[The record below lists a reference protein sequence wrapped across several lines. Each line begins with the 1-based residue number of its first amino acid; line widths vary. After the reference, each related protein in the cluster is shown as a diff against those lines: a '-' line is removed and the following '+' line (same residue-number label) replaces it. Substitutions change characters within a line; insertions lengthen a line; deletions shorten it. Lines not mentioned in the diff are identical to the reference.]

1 MKSAAT
7 PKIIQKLPLTQGQ
20 QAIWMIHKLSPDTG
34 IYNSHFVWNIPDH
47 VNISLLKKS
56 LVILIQRH
64 PVLRTLYQS
73 DSHGV
78 VCQHVYETLP
88 LSFEEIDGGDLDDEA
103 LKPLLDQ
110 HLHRAF
116 DLESEMPMRWVLLK
130 RKKQPNVLAQFLHHI
145 SVDLWSGMILLNELK
160 ITYAALLNKQEL
172 NLPVVDKSFKDFVDQ
187 EQSFIQGP
195 DSKRQENY
203 WHQRLA
209 GMTQALDIPSDYI
222 RPQFHTCNKE
232 YFRFRLDVNDV
243 RGFNQLALTKNS
255 ILFSQYLLA
264 FQILVSRYCQ
274 TADIAV
280 GGPTAGRNDSFRGVY
295 GYFTNAVVFRSE
307 ITPTFSFNELIEK
320 ESRNIAEAIEAQ
332 DYPFP
337 LVAGSVLENRD
348 TSRAPVVQIA
358 FVWEN
363 INRFENRDEPMVSI
377 SETNHQLWDM
387 GEMGTW
393 TRHIRLQQLDN
404 FDLTFKIY
412 KYQNDFVAG
421 IEYNSDLY
429 THATMERMAEHYA
442 ELLHAIVENPDLPI
456 CEISLL
462 SPKEKQTLLIQWNK
476 TKSYYNLTHSLP
488 YFVEKHAAKNP
499 DAFAIMYDSAPL
511 SYKALDIASNRV
523 ANFLIDAGHKAE
535 PLVGVFLNR
544 SPAAIISLLGIMKAG
559 AVYLP
564 LDPDYPSDRLG
575 FIIEDAN
582 PAFIIS
588 DKNLTQKLLDVP
600 KDTEIIDIDS
610 LEIHTQSDSAPH
622 LTLLPEQLAYVIYT
636 SGSTG
641 KPKGTMIDHKGLCGL
656 MHAQKKL
663 FKVGLGDNVLQFASL
678 NFDASIFE
686 IVMALSTGACL
697 HIGRRDSLL
706 GEGLLKYLRHHE
718 IHWTV
723 LPPALLTNLT
733 PEQLPDLKTL
743 IVAGDAC
750 SAELAKKWSEGRQ
763 FFNAYGPTETTI
775 WATIAQVDG
784 SEAPP
789 IGKPIP
795 NTQTYILDAH
805 LNPQPIGIPGEL
817 HIGGVGL
824 ARGYLN
830 RPDLTA
836 EKFIANPFSKD
847 SASRLYKTGDLCRY
861 REDGN
866 IEFLGR
872 IDHQVKIRGFRVE
885 LGEIESV
892 LREHSAV
899 HDVLVMARD
908 DLSGQPGGEKQ
919 LVAYVVKNASEEA
932 DGQQLRDFLKAKLPD
947 YMVPAAVVVLDA
959 FPLTPNEKIDRKA
972 LPLPNLSGKQQANH
986 LPPRNE
992 IERMIARVWQACLG
1006 ISEISITENF
1016 FDLGGHSLLLA
1027 QVHSRL
1033 PDQLKEN
1040 LSMVD
1045 LFKYPT
1051 IQALAHYLEKD
1062 EEEDTTFV
1070 EQDNHTERLRLRR
1083 RLMESLGGVKVA
1095 IVGMAG
1101 RFPGADN
1108 VEAFWQNI
1116 CDKKESITFF
1126 SADQLRAAGVPEDL
1140 IKQPNYVPAK
1150 GMLDSISGF
1159 EAPFFNFTPREA
1171 QITDPQQRLFL
1182 ECSWEALED
1191 AACVPAE
1198 FDGRIGVYAGIGM
1211 NQYLMSNLSS
1221 HPELLAQLGDYPVMI
1236 GNDKDFLS
1244 TRVSYKLNL
1253 NGPAVVLQTACSTS
1267 LVAVHTACQA
1277 LLNQDCDAALA
1288 GGVSFGRL
1296 GKSGYIH
1303 QEGMIMSADGHCR
1316 AFDAAATGTVQG
1328 QGCGVVLLKRLDDAL
1343 SNNDHIYAVISGSAT
1358 NNDGSNKTGYTAPS
1372 VDGQAKAIHMAQAS
1386 AMVSPSEISY
1396 IEAHGT
1402 GTPIGDPIEIEALR
1416 QAFTHDPV
1424 QRPKSVRALNKTG
1437 RCAIGSV
1444 KTNIGHLDAA
1454 SGIAG
1459 LIKTAKALEAKK
1471 LPPSLHFK
1479 TPNPKI
1485 DFSNTPFYVNTELQD
1500 WNSEG
1505 LPRYA
1510 AVSSFGIGGS
1520 NAHIVLTDAPNQTP
1534 TENARPWRIITLS
1547 ARTPSALEAM
1557 TERFVTHLKTH
1568 KEQSFANMCYTL
1580 HVGRTLFP
1588 YRRYLVCRNRDE
1600 AISELSPVNH
1610 SKVVSSKYI
1619 ERPRKLIFM
1628 FSGQGSQYQNMGE
1641 QLYRTEITF
1650 RKAIDECRAKLRQ
1663 KFIHIYEELSESDY
1677 HGFTD
1682 KIHQTYITQPGL
1694 FIFEYA
1700 MSKMLMSW
1708 GIEPDL
1714 MVGHSI
1720 GEYVAACLAGVF
1732 TLDQAL
1738 ELVTIRGHL
1747 IQGLESG
1754 DMLSV
1759 NLSEEEAQRLTN
1771 HDVSVAAVNGEKRCV
1786 LSGSANAIQYLHKL
1800 LDRQGIDNRILHTS
1814 HAFHS
1819 HMMEP
1824 ILERFRGYIERRKP
1838 QPPTRPFVSSL
1849 TGELITDELATS
1861 PQYWT
1866 DHLRYR
1872 VRFHKAMN
1880 TVFAQRKNAE
1890 DTSAEAFIFLEMG
1903 PGRVLTTLI
1912 RQHASKQPQ
1921 DWALTTTHNT
1931 YENTTDAEHLLNVVA
1946 RLWEQGIKI
1955 DWKVFHSHRQR
1966 YRVSMPTYPFERKQH
1981 WIKARK
1987 FTYEGSTDT
1996 TLAQNVIE
2004 AEQNNDML
2012 LQAPV
2017 SAPGDA
2023 VEQQVWQL
2031 WSKALGLTE
2040 FSITDDFFEL
2050 GGDSLLAVGLA
2061 DQLQSR
2067 FSIPVAS
2074 HVLMQKPN
2082 VAALAEFIRQNNGKS
2097 SMPDSIVKKP
2107 TSTTPNNAASH
2118 HKDSHNPLVLIQSGA
2133 ANSLP
2138 LILVHP
2144 IGGEVFFYRDLARYL
2159 GKDQTVY
2166 AFQAPSLSGH
2176 GEPISSVPIM
2186 AELYISELKKQG
2198 INGPYCIGGSSF
2210 GGLVAYEMAQQL
2222 SGHQEEVCFLL
2233 MIDTPAPE
2241 QMPQNLTDSAAIL
2254 QYLLEDKL
2262 TLSIENLRQLDES
2275 AQISYVLDQARIQGK
2290 SSSLPAHLSV
2300 SLFKTWMAHQR
2311 ATVAYKPQPY
2321 ASDVMFFRHS
2331 EPIPHFPPLP
2341 HLPWQALV
2349 KGVFSVHQVPGN
2361 HISMNHPPHV
2371 QVLASHL
2378 KPALEAVRRTV
2389 EASP

>member
-1 MKSAAT
+1 
-7 PKIIQKLPLTQGQ
+7 
-20 QAIWMIHKLSPDTG
+20 
-34 IYNSHFVWNIPDH
+34 
-47 VNISLLKKS
+47 
-56 LVILIQRH
+56 
-64 PVLRTLYQS
+64 
-73 DSHGV
+73 
-78 VCQHVYETLP
+78 
-88 LSFEEIDGGDLDDEA
+88 
-103 LKPLLDQ
+103 
-110 HLHRAF
+110 
-116 DLESEMPMRWVLLK
+116 
-130 RKKQPNVLAQFLHHI
+130 
-145 SVDLWSGMILLNELK
+145 
-160 ITYAALLNKQEL
+160 
-172 NLPVVDKSFKDFVDQ
+172 
-187 EQSFIQGP
+187 
-195 DSKRQENY
+195 
-203 WHQRLA
+203 
-209 GMTQALDIPSDYI
+209 
-222 RPQFHTCNKE
+222 
-232 YFRFRLDVNDV
+232 
-243 RGFNQLALTKNS
+243 
-255 ILFSQYLLA
+255 
-264 FQILVSRYCQ
+264 
-274 TADIAV
+274 
-280 GGPTAGRNDSFRGVY
+280 
-295 GYFTNAVVFRSE
+295 
-307 ITPTFSFNELIEK
+307 
-320 ESRNIAEAIEAQ
+320 
-332 DYPFP
+332 
-337 LVAGSVLENRD
+337 
-348 TSRAPVVQIA
+348 
-358 FVWEN
+358 
-363 INRFENRDEPMVSI
+363 
-377 SETNHQLWDM
+377 
-387 GEMGTW
+387 
-393 TRHIRLQQLDN
+393 
-404 FDLTFKIY
+404 
-412 KYQNDFVAG
+412 
-421 IEYNSDLY
+421 
-429 THATMERMAEHYA
+429 
-442 ELLHAIVENPDLPI
+442 
-456 CEISLL
+456 
-462 SPKEKQTLLIQWNK
+462 
-476 TKSYYNLTHSLP
+476 
-488 YFVEKHAAKNP
+488 
-499 DAFAIMYDSAPL
+499 
-511 SYKALDIASNRV
+511 
-523 ANFLIDAGHKAE
+523 
-535 PLVGVFLNR
+535 
-544 SPAAIISLLGIMKAG
+544 
-559 AVYLP
+559 
-564 LDPDYPSDRLG
+564 
-575 FIIEDAN
+575 
-582 PAFIIS
+582 
-588 DKNLTQKLLDVP
+588 
-600 KDTEIIDIDS
+600 
-610 LEIHTQSDSAPH
+610 
-622 LTLLPEQLAYVIYT
+622 
-636 SGSTG
+636 
-641 KPKGTMIDHKGLCGL
+641 
-656 MHAQKKL
+656 
-663 FKVGLGDNVLQFASL
+663 
-678 NFDASIFE
+678 
-686 IVMALSTGACL
+686 
-697 HIGRRDSLL
+697 
-706 GEGLLKYLRHHE
+706 
-718 IHWTV
+718 
-723 LPPALLTNLT
+723 
-733 PEQLPDLKTL
+733 
-743 IVAGDAC
+743 
-750 SAELAKKWSEGRQ
+750 
-763 FFNAYGPTETTI
+763 
-775 WATIAQVDG
+775 
-784 SEAPP
+784 
-789 IGKPIP
+789 
-795 NTQTYILDAH
+795 
-805 LNPQPIGIPGEL
+805 
-817 HIGGVGL
+817 
-824 ARGYLN
+824 
-830 RPDLTA
+830 
-836 EKFIANPFSKD
+836 
-847 SASRLYKTGDLCRY
+847 
-861 REDGN
+861 
-866 IEFLGR
+866 
-872 IDHQVKIRGFRVE
+872 
-885 LGEIESV
+885 
-892 LREHSAV
+892 
-899 HDVLVMARD
+899 
-908 DLSGQPGGEKQ
+908 
-919 LVAYVVKNASEEA
+919 
-932 DGQQLRDFLKAKLPD
+932 
-947 YMVPAAVVVLDA
+947 
-959 FPLTPNEKIDRKA
+959 
-972 LPLPNLSGKQQANH
+972 
-986 LPPRNE
+986 
-992 IERMIARVWQACLG
+992 
-1006 ISEISITENF
+1006 
-1016 FDLGGHSLLLA
+1016 
-1027 QVHSRL
+1027 
-1033 PDQLKEN
+1033 
-1040 LSMVD
+1040 
-1045 LFKYPT
+1045 
-1051 IQALAHYLEKD
+1051 
-1062 EEEDTTFV
+1062 
-1070 EQDNHTERLRLRR
+1070 
-1083 RLMESLGGVKVA
+1083 
-1095 IVGMAG
+1095 
-1101 RFPGADN
+1101 
-1108 VEAFWQNI
+1108 
-1116 CDKKESITFF
+1116 
-1126 SADQLRAAGVPEDL
+1126 
-1140 IKQPNYVPAK
+1140 
-1150 GMLDSISGF
+1150 
-1159 EAPFFNFTPREA
+1159 
-1171 QITDPQQRLFL
+1171 
-1182 ECSWEALED
+1182 
-1191 AACVPAE
+1191 
-1198 FDGRIGVYAGIGM
+1198 
-1211 NQYLMSNLSS
+1211 
-1221 HPELLAQLGDYPVMI
+1221 
-1236 GNDKDFLS
+1236 
-1244 TRVSYKLNL
+1244 
-1253 NGPAVVLQTACSTS
+1253 
-1267 LVAVHTACQA
+1267 
-1277 LLNQDCDAALA
+1277 
-1288 GGVSFGRL
+1288 
-1296 GKSGYIH
+1296 
-1303 QEGMIMSADGHCR
+1303 MIMSADGHCR

-1890 DTSAEAFIFLEMG
+1890 DTSAEAFIFLEIG

-2004 AEQNNDML
+2004 AEQNDDTL

-2023 VEQQVWQL
+2023 LEQQVWQL

-2061 DQLQSR
+2061 DQLQSH

-2107 TSTTPNNAASH
+2107 TSTTPKNAASH

-2176 GEPISSVPIM
+2176 GEPISSVPVM

-2198 INGPYCIGGSSF
+2198 INGPYCLGGSSF

-2241 QMPQNLTDSAAIL
+2241 QMPQNLNDSAAIL

-2389 EASP
+2389 EVSTQQ